1 MSNIVRKKVS
11 KQLIEKKTLMV
22 GAATNLFMAFAGW
35 LAYYLSNSQA
45 LALDGNFSFVAFITV
60 ILALRV
66 SAIKL
71 NQTSTF
77 PFGQFAYE
85 SLFSMV
91 KGLMIIG
98 MLLMALIVNIERIFH
113 YLAGEPANVLDT
125 DVIFIYSV
133 MMVFLCFSL
142 AFYYKQQNKRLSN
155 ASTLLLAEYTGVKL
169 DGLMSLGIGIALV
182 SIRFIDIEGY
192 FGFLHYIGDALLIIA
207 LVFLF
212 GKEPLTLVRH
222 SFIELAG
229 GTLQNTKQKQHI
241 ESIIAKH
248 LSEDGLLVDSYISK
262 TGSCY
267 LVVAYIS
274 ITKLETIDGKAIT
287 ATKAA
292 IEAELNQHYPHS
304 MLELSL
310 K

>member
-1 MSNIVRKKVS
+1 MSNIVTNKLS
-11 KQLIEKKTLMV
+11 KQLIERKALIV

-35 LAYYLSNSQA
+35 LGYYFSNSQA

-60 ILALRV
+60 LLALRV

-71 NQTSTF
+71 NQSTTF

-85 SLFSMV
+85 SLFSIV

-98 MLLMALIVNIERIFH
+98 MLLMALIVNIERVFH
-113 YLAGEPANVLDT
+113 YLAGAPASALDT
-125 DVIFIYSV
+125 DVIFIYSLV
-133 MMVFLCFSL
+133 MIFLCFSL
-142 AFYYKQQNKRLSN
+142 AFYYKQQNKSLSN
-155 ASTLLLAEYTGVKL
+155 SSTLLLAEYTGVKL

-182 SIRFIDIEGY
+182 SIRFINIEGS
-192 FGFLHYIGDALLIIA
+192 FGFLHYIGDALLVIA

-212 GKEPLTLVRH
+212 GKEPFTLVRNA
-222 SFIELAG
+222 FIELAG
-229 GTLQNTKQKQHI
+229 GTLQDTKQKQYI
-241 ESIIAKH
+241 ESILAKH
-248 LSEDGLLVDSYISK
+248 LSKGGLLVDSYISK

-274 ITKLETIDGKAIT
+274 ITKLDTIDGKAIT
-287 ATKAA
+287 ASKEA